1 MFALFDTTP
10 IIPRLIFSV
19 SFIVVGFIASMLFH
33 SVVNVFFTRIQ
44 LSSRNMTGKTSTLKS
59 ILNSIGDVII
69 FTMIIFVL
77 LSYWGIDIVPLL
89 TGAGIAGL
97 AISFGA
103 QTLVKDLISG
113 FFIIVEDQ
121 YNVGDVIKIGESEGT
136 VSKITLRLTVI
147 RDKKGNHI
155 YIPNSQI
162 VTVTKYES

>member
-1 MFALFDTTP
+1 MFELFESTP
-10 IIPRLIFSV
+10 IVPRVIFSV
-19 SFIVVGFIASMLFH
+19 SLVVVGLIVSMLLH
-33 SVVNVFFTRIQ
+33 SAVSLFFNKIQ
-44 LSSRNMTGKTSTLKS
+44 LSHAHVSGKTSTLKS
-59 ILNSIGDVII
+59 LLNSIGDVVI
-69 FTMIIFVL
+69 FTMVVFIF
-77 LSYWGIDIVPLL
+77 LSYWGIDILPLL

-121 YNVGDVIKIGESEGT
+121 YNVGDVIKIGENEGT

-155 YIPNSQI
+155 YIPNSQ
-162 VTVTKYES
+162 VLTVTKYES